1 MYDCAR
7 ANKAM
12 SAWGVEAR
20 VPFLDK
26 KFLDVAMRINP
37 QDKMCGNGKM
47 ENTSCVNVLKRIC
60 LQAWPGGKRAV
71 LRWRR
76 LQLDRHPERSGSAA
90 GF

>member
-1 MYDCAR
+1 M
-7 ANKAM
+7 
-12 SAWGVEAR
+12 EAR
-20 VPFLDK
+20 VPFPDK

-47 ENTSCVNVLKRIC
+47 EKHILRECFRFIPACKRG
-60 LQAWPGGKRAV
+60 LAAEGAV

-76 LQLDRHPERSGSAA
+76 LQLDRHPERSGGAA